1 MYDIAIIGAGV
12 TGCAIARELS
22 RYEARICVVERCSDV
37 CEGTSK
43 ANSAI
48 VHAGYDAPAGSV
60 KARMNVAGNER
71 MEALCRELDV
81 PFRRIGSLVICME
94 EERLPE
100 LQALYDRGMA
110 NGVQGLQILDRVQT
124 LELEPGL
131 SDEVRGALFA
141 PSAGIV
147 CPFELT
153 IALAENAAENG
164 VEFRLNAE
172 VTGIVR
178 EENGYRI
185 RTEKGDM
192 NARMVVNAAG
202 VYADALHNMVSS
214 QKIHITPRRGEYCLL
229 DSAEGE
235 LVKHTIFPLPAKSG
249 KGILVTPTVHGNI
262 LLGPT
267 AVDIEEK
274 EGTNTTREGLE
285 TVLDSAARYVKK
297 LPPGKVITSFAGLR
311 ACEDGHEFLLGE
323 VEGAPGFFDAAGIE
337 SPGLTSAPAIGEFMA
352 ELLQRR
358 GGWEQK
364 KAFTARRQGIRRFVE
379 QGPEE
384 QQRMLKEN
392 PAYGT
397 IVCRCEKVT
406 EGEIL
411 DAIRRPLGAVT
422 LDGIKRRTRAGM
434 GRCQSGFCSPRVME
448 ILASELHAD
457 LGEITKCGGNSRMT
471 AGRTRETDDENI

>member
-1 MYDIAIIGAGV
+1 MYDIIIIGAGV

-48 VHAGYDAPAGSV
+48 VHAGYDAPTGSV

-110 NGVQGLQILDRVQT
+110 NGVQGLLILDRVQT

-164 VEFRLNAE
+164 VEFRLNTE

-185 RTEKGDM
+185 RT
-192 NARMVVNAAG
+192 
-202 VYADALHNMVSS
+202 
-214 QKIHITPRRGEYCLL
+214 
-229 DSAEGE
+229 
-235 LVKHTIFPLPAKSG
+235 
-249 KGILVTPTVHGNI
+249 
-262 LLGPT
+262 
-267 AVDIEEK
+267 
-274 EGTNTTREGLE
+274 
-285 TVLDSAARYVKK
+285 
-297 LPPGKVITSFAGLR
+297 
-311 ACEDGHEFLLGE
+311 
-323 VEGAPGFFDAAGIE
+323 
-337 SPGLTSAPAIGEFMA
+337 
-352 ELLQRR
+352 
-358 GGWEQK
+358 
-364 KAFTARRQGIRRFVE
+364 
-379 QGPEE
+379 
-384 QQRMLKEN
+384 
-392 PAYGT
+392 
-397 IVCRCEKVT
+397 
-406 EGEIL
+406 
-411 DAIRRPLGAVT
+411 
-422 LDGIKRRTRAGM
+422 
-434 GRCQSGFCSPRVME
+434 
-448 ILASELHAD
+448 
-457 LGEITKCGGNSRMT
+457 
-471 AGRTRETDDENI
+471 

>member
-1 MYDIAIIGAGV
+1 MYDIIIIGAGV

-164 VEFRLNAE
+164 VEFRLNTE

-202 VYADALHNMVSS
+202 VYADAFHNMVSR
-214 QKIHITPRRGEYCLL
+214 QKIHITPRRFDSGRAGETH
-229 DSAEGE
+229 D
-235 LVKHTIFPLPAKSG
+235 IPA
-249 KGILVTPTVHGNI
+249 
-262 LLGPT
+262 
-267 AVDIEEK
+267 A
-274 EGTNTTREGLE
+274 
-285 TVLDSAARYVKK
+285 
-297 LPPGKVITSFAGLR
+297 GKVGKRNSGYTYGSWKYPAGAYSGGYR
-311 ACEDGHEFLLGE
+311 RERRHKH
-323 VEGAPGFFDAAGIE
+323 DA
-337 SPGLTSAPAIGEFMA
+337 
-352 ELLQRR
+352 
-358 GGWEQK
+358 GG
-364 KAFTARRQGIRRFVE
+364 TGNC
-379 QGPEE
+379 PE
-384 QQRMLKEN
+384 
-392 PAYGT
+392 
-397 IVCRCEKVT
+397 
-406 EGEIL
+406 
-411 DAIRRPLGAVT
+411 
-422 LDGIKRRTRAGM
+422 
-434 GRCQSGFCSPRVME
+434 
-448 ILASELHAD
+448 
-457 LGEITKCGGNSRMT
+457 
-471 AGRTRETDDENI
+471 